1 MIQENEIPKYLK
13 QKESNI
19 SKSKRKSKHKHH
31 YEECLIQYNFSF
43 GNKNCIHTELSS
55 YCTICG
61 KIGDRFKKDKSIVKD
76 YIREVNSPIGKCKC
90 YSLITDEELYEKYHD
105 KLPVFFVEDIYKEK
119 YVDLEQL
126 INDQSSG
133 E

>member
-19 SKSKRKSKHKHH
+19 SKSNRKSKHKHH
-31 YEECLIQYNFSF
+31 YEECLIQYRSTFAEKTCLNT
-43 GNKNCIHTELSS
+43 GLYT

-61 KIGDRFKKDKSIVKD
+61 KINERFKENKSIVKD
-76 YIREVNSPIGKCKC
+76 YIREVNSPIGKCKY
-90 YSLITDEELYEKYHD
+90 YSRISDEELYEKYHD
-105 KLPVFFVEDIYKEK
+105 KLPVFFVEDICKEK
-119 YVDLEQL
+119 YVDLKK
-126 INDQSSG
+126 NNNPDG

>member
-76 YIREVNSPIGKCKC
+76 YISTVNTSIGKC

-105 KLPVFFVEDIYKEK
+105 KMPVFFVENIYKEK
-119 YVDLEQL
+119 NVDLKQL
-126 INDQSSG
+126 ILNDQSSG